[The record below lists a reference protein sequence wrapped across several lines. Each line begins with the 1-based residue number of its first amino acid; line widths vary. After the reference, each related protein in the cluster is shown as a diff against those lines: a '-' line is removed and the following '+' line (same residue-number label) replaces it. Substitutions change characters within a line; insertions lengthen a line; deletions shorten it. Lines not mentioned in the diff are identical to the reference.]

1 MKTTLDGTQLWSI
14 EEIAKSDLYS
24 LDTFTVTVGAIR
36 DFYSRYMKLKIEL
49 QNEKLKTAS
58 LEDKV
63 KSQNR
68 FVVFA

>member
-1 MKTTLDGTQLWSI
+1 MKKTFDGTELWGVD
-14 EEIAKSDLYS
+14 EIAKSNLHE
-24 LDTFTVTVGAIR
+24 LDTFTVTVGSIR
-36 DFYSRYMKLKIEL
+36 DFYSRYMKLKTEL

>member
-1 MKTTLDGTQLWSI
+1 MKTTLDGTQLWNI
-14 EEIAKSDLYS
+14 EEIAKSDLHE
-24 LDTFTVTVGAIR
+24 LETFTATVGAVR
-36 DFYSRYMKLKIEL
+36 DFYSRYMKLKNEL

-58 LEDKV
+58 LEDKI

>member
-1 MKTTLDGTQLWSI
+1 MKTTIDGTQLWGVD
-14 EEIAKSDLYS
+14 EIAKSNLHS
-24 LDTFTVTVGAIR
+24 LDEFQITVGAVR

>member
-1 MKTTLDGTQLWSI
+1 MKTTLDGTELWGVD
-14 EEIAKSDLYS
+14 EIAKSDLHT
-24 LDTFTVTVGAIR
+24 LDTFTVTVGAVR

-63 KSQNR
+63 KIQNR